1 MSENE
6 ANQDVTRLPLRTLG
20 LRPGMALQT
29 RRIVEGA
36 QKVEAQYVGAIEGKG
51 VMVGPLGPEGSQ
63 TGLAPGDV
71 CIVRGFTG
79 QYEFSFLS
87 KVLQNFDKPFVYTL
101 LAYPA
106 QVDARLV
113 RRSMRTKASWPA
125 TLSAVG
131 SPDTPAAAPVAGT
144 LVDISMSG
152 AMVKAASSPG
162 IVGATVN
169 LKLAVTIDQAPTDIY
184 LSATICH
191 NNRATYEEGHFIGMA
206 FRDLTTQDK
215 LVLSYLTQNTQG

>member
-1 MSENE
+1 
-6 ANQDVTRLPLRTLG
+6 
-20 LRPGMALQT
+20 MALQT

-36 QKVEAQYVGAIEGKG
+36 QKVEAQYFGAIEGKG
-51 VMVGPLGPEGSQ
+51 VMVGPIGSEGTQ
-63 TGLAPGDV
+63 TGLSPGDV

-87 KVLQNFDKPFVYTL
+87 KVLQNFDKPFVYAL

-106 QVDARLV
+106 QADARLV
-113 RRSMRTKASWPA
+113 RKSMRTKASWPA
-125 TLSAVG
+125 TL
-131 SPDTPAAAPVAGT
+131 TPVAKPDAPATGPVQGA

-152 AMVKAASSPG
+152 AMVKALGSPG

-169 LKLAVTIDQAPTDIY
+169 MKLSVTIDQAPTEIY
-184 LSATICH
+184 LSASICH
-191 NNRATYEEGHFIGMA
+191 NNRATYEEGHYFIGLS

-215 LVLSYLTQNTQG
+215 LVLNYLTQNGPG

>member
-1 MSENE
+1 MTD
-6 ANQDVTRLPLRTLG
+6 ADKGQDVQRLPLRNLG

-36 QKVEAQYVGAIEGKG
+36 QKVESQYVGAIEGKG
-51 VMVGPLGPEGSQ
+51 VMVGPIGADGTR
-63 TGLAPGDV
+63 TGLTPGDI

-87 KVLQNFDKPFVYTL
+87 KVLQNFEKPFVYAL

-113 RRSMRTKASWPA
+113 RKSLRTKASWPA
-125 TLSAVG
+125 VLSAAPTV
-131 SPDTPAAAPVAGT
+131 DQPAREPAEGM

-152 AMVKAASSPG
+152 AMVKVSTNPG
-162 IVGATVN
+162 IVGSTVN
-169 LKLAVTIDQAPTDIY
+169 LKLAVEVDHAPTDVY
-184 LSATICH
+184 LHASICH
-191 NNRATYEEGHFIGMA
+191 SNRATYEEGYFIGMV

-215 LVLSYLTQNTQG
+215 LILTYLTQSSQA